1 LTEELSMRHLPSRD
15 LAPTLRLLV
24 AAALTASALCTAAC
38 GGTDKA
44 PAKPGAAAEVE
55 DQLGFDQSGS
65 MARQSRVEG
74 AIRDCMKAEGFD
86 YVPVDPV
93 AQRAAL
99 LGSGRLSDQDFIDQF
114 GYGISTLWGRGGA
127 QADPNARTRGALGPA
142 DRRAYD
148 RALWGENR
156 GATFTDA
163 VDRGDFTKLGGCT
176 RKATEAVFGGAQV
189 LTQIQGKL
197 DSLDE
202 RILADQRM
210 VRAIEK
216 WSACMA
222 DAGFRYEEPE
232 DIDSDLFDRMEK
244 LVGPVP
250 GQYATGPAPGETAR
264 SYDRNALRQ
273 LQRDEVAIARADYR
287 CELKDI
293 TPVENVVRPEY
304 EADFRRQNASLLG
317 QIKPLK

>member
-1 LTEELSMRHLPSRD
+1 
-15 LAPTLRLLV
+15 
-24 AAALTASALCTAAC
+24 
-38 GGTDKA
+38 
-44 PAKPGAAAEVE
+44 
-55 DQLGFDQSGS
+55 
-65 MARQSRVEG
+65 
-74 AIRDCMKAEGFD
+74 MKAEGFD

-127 QADPNARTRGALGPA
+127 QADPNARTRAALGPA

-222 DAGFRYEEPE
+222 GAGFRYEEPE